1 MSLEIEFLE
10 QKALLIMRVVGDAS
24 DPVIIQNVAD
34 DYGRAL
40 QDPRFKQSMN
50 VVWDIG
56 NVNLVAV
63 SVPLIRQLS
72 VLLRGFS
79 QQRGADYRAALVTSR
94 GADFQLLRIYTSIL
108 KLIGQLQIKVF
119 RNMDEAIEWAQQ
131 APAR

>member
-24 DPVIIQNVAD
+24 DPIIIQNVAN
-34 DYGRAL
+34 DYGLAL

-63 SVPLIRQLS
+63 SVSLIRQLS

-79 QQRGADYRAALVTSR
+79 QQRGADYRAALVTHR

-108 KLIGQLQIKVF
+108 KLIVQLQIKVF
-119 RNMDEAIEWAQQ
+119 RNMEEAVEWAQQ
-131 APAR
+131 APSR